1 MSRESRSFTAQALS
15 VFLKA
20 LSMLIGIRSV
30 CARSRSSANPF
41 VTSSSSQPLAIESF
55 EMISKSLS
63 RSRMAP
69 LAVLPF
75 EDLEASADHDYLA
88 AGFTEGATTA
98 LGHIDPARLSM
109 IGRTSV
115 MTYKDT
121 TKTLAQ
127 IGRELGATYLVA
139 GSIRAEGGR
148 WRVTARLIRAAD
160 QVGQRP
166 MTANPRARW
175 SVGAR
180 PPDRA

>member
-1 MSRESRSFTAQALS
+1 
-15 VFLKA
+15 
-20 LSMLIGIRSV
+20 
-30 CARSRSSANPF
+30 
-41 VTSSSSQPLAIESF
+41 
-55 EMISKSLS
+55 MISKSLS

-127 IGRELGATYLVA
+127 IGRISSRDPFVPREDAGASRR
-139 GSIRAEGGR
+139 G
-148 WRVTARLIRAAD
+148 
-160 QVGQRP
+160 
-166 MTANPRARW
+166 
-175 SVGAR
+175 
-180 PPDRA
+180 